1 LWGEIEIKMIAE
13 LLNEN
18 AEKENM
24 INVLM
29 TEFSDALGNDYARVE
44 TNPLFY
50 FTQKALNDGRLF
62 LFQMLGA
69 LPFDIIFYE
78 EMKICL

>member
-1 LWGEIEIKMIAE
+1 MLNNHYLQLIEILIEQSNLIAK

-29 TEFSDALGNDYARVE
+29 NEFKE
-44 TNPLFY
+44 TP
-50 FTQKALNDGRLF
+50 
-62 LFQMLGA
+62 
-69 LPFDIIFYE
+69 
-78 EMKICL
+78 

>member
-1 LWGEIEIKMIAE
+1 MKSKSSYTINLLDILKQQEEMIASQNKLITD

-29 TEFSDALGNDYARVE
+29 TEF
-44 TNPLFY
+44 
-50 FTQKALNDGRLF
+50 K
-62 LFQMLGA
+62 
-69 LPFDIIFYE
+69 
-78 EMKICL
+78 

>member
-1 LWGEIEIKMIAE
+1 MQEKAKEELTEIIERLNKIIAE

-29 TEFSDALGNDYARVE
+29 TEFADN
-44 TNPLFY
+44 
-50 FTQKALNDGRLF
+50 
-62 LFQMLGA
+62 
-69 LPFDIIFYE
+69 
-78 EMKICL
+78 

>member
-1 LWGEIEIKMIAE
+1 MQGKGKQELIEIIDKQNKLIAE

-29 TEFSDALGNDYARVE
+29 SDEFIS
-44 TNPLFY
+44 
-50 FTQKALNDGRLF
+50 Q
-62 LFQMLGA
+62 
-69 LPFDIIFYE
+69 
-78 EMKICL
+78 

>member
-1 LWGEIEIKMIAE
+1 MQDSVKEELIKMIEKQNKLIIE

-29 TEFSDALGNDYARVE
+29 TEF
-44 TNPLFY
+44 
-50 FTQKALNDGRLF
+50 KGR
-62 LFQMLGA
+62 
-69 LPFDIIFYE
+69 
-78 EMKICL
+78 

>member
-1 LWGEIEIKMIAE
+1 MEYKAKEELVDIIGRQSKLIAE

-29 TEFSDALGNDYARVE
+29 TEFKDN
-44 TNPLFY
+44 
-50 FTQKALNDGRLF
+50 
-62 LFQMLGA
+62 
-69 LPFDIIFYE
+69 
-78 EMKICL
+78 

>member
-1 LWGEIEIKMIAE
+1 MWNKTNEELIEIIEKQNKMIAE

-29 TEFSDALGNDYARVE
+29 TEFSDA
-44 TNPLFY
+44 
-50 FTQKALNDGRLF
+50 
-62 LFQMLGA
+62 
-69 LPFDIIFYE
+69 
-78 EMKICL
+78 

>member
-1 LWGEIEIKMIAE
+1 MQDKAHQDLIKIIEKQNKLISE

-29 TEFSDALGNDYARVE
+29 SEFSDA
-44 TNPLFY
+44 
-50 FTQKALNDGRLF
+50 
-62 LFQMLGA
+62 
-69 LPFDIIFYE
+69 
-78 EMKICL
+78 